1 MAELFIRKSIEV
13 NAPAEALWRVL
24 TGNEFIPQYMF
35 GCVAETDWKP
45 GSPLEWKGAADGKLY
60 VKGHVVAV
68 DEPRRLEYTVIDPN
82 NPAVPD
88 IPANY
93 LTMIYEI
100 RQHGEGSVFELI
112 QGDYSK
118 VAEGQKRYEDTLKG
132 DDFILVKIKEL
143 AEGIR
148 VAAMDASNAS

>member
-1 MAELFIRKSIEV
+1 MPELFIRKSIEI
-13 NAPAEALWRVL
+13 NASPEALWRVL
-24 TGNEFIPQYMF
+24 TDNTLIQQYMF

-45 GSPLEWKGAADGKLY
+45 GSPLLWKGAADGKLY
-60 VKGHVVAV
+60 VKGSVVGV
-68 DEPRRLEYTVIDPN
+68 EEPHRLEYTVIDPN

-100 RQHGEGSVFELI
+100 REQGEASVFEII

-132 DDFILVKIKEL
+132 NDYILVKIKEL
-143 AEGIR
+143 AEGLQ
-148 VAAMDASNAS
+148 VAAAS

>member
-1 MAELFIRKSIEV
+1 MTELFIRKSIEINV
-13 NAPAEALWRVL
+13 PAETLWTVL
-24 TGNEFIPQYMF
+24 TDNAFIPQYMF
-35 GCVAETDWKP
+35 GCLAETDWKP
-45 GSPLEWKGAADGKLY
+45 GSPLLWKGAADGKIY
-60 VKGHVVAV
+60 VKGHVVSV
-68 DEPRRLEYTVIDPN
+68 DAPRKLEYTVIDPN

-100 RQHGEGSVFELI
+100 REQGDGLVFELI

-132 DDFILVKIKEL
+132 DDSFLMAIKKL
-143 AEGIR
+143 AEEQ
-148 VAAMDASNAS
+148 AARS

>member
-13 NAPAEALWRVL
+13 NAPADALWKVL
-24 TGNEFIPQYMF
+24 TDNELIPQYMF
-35 GCVAETDWKP
+35 GCVAETDWKQ
-45 GSPLEWKGAADGKLY
+45 GSPLLWKGAADGKVY
-60 VKGHVVAV
+60 VKGNVVAV
-68 DEPRRLEYTVIDPN
+68 DEQRRLEYTVIDPN

-88 IPANY
+88 IPSNY

-100 RQHGEGSVFELI
+100 REQGEGLVFELI

-132 DDFILVKIKEL
+132 DDSILVKIKEL
-143 AEGIR
+143 AEGLR
-148 VAAMDASNAS
+148 VTAS

>member
-13 NAPAEALWRVL
+13 NAPADALWKVL
-24 TGNEFIPQYMF
+24 TDNALIPQYMF

-45 GSPLEWKGAADGKLY
+45 GSPLLWRGAADGILY

-68 DEPRRLEYTVIDPN
+68 DAPHRLEYTVIDPN

-93 LTMIYEI
+93 LTMTYEI
-100 RQHGEGSVFELI
+100 REQDGGLVFELI

-132 DDFILVKIKEL
+132 DDSFLMAIKKL
-143 AEGIR
+143 AEEQ
-148 VAAMDASNAS
+148 

>member
-1 MAELFIRKSIEV
+1 MTELFIRKSIEV
-13 NAPAEALWRVL
+13 NAPAEALWKVA
-24 TGNEFIPQYMF
+24 TDNAFIPQYMF

-45 GSPLEWKGAADGKLY
+45 GSPLLWKGAADGNIY
-60 VKGHVVAV
+60 VKGHVVAA
-68 DEPRRLEYTVIDPN
+68 DAPRRLEYTVIDPN

-88 IPANY
+88 IPENY

-100 RQHGEGSVFELI
+100 TERGEGSVFELI

-132 DDFILVKIKEL
+132 DDFILIKIKEL
-143 AEGIR
+143 AEGLR
-148 VAAMDASNAS
+148 VAS

>member
-13 NAPAEALWRVL
+13 NASADALWKVL
-24 TGNEFIPQYMF
+24 TDNALIPQYMF

-45 GSPLEWKGAADGKLY
+45 GSPLLWKGAADGKLY
-60 VKGHVVAV
+60 VKGNVVAV

-88 IPANY
+88 IPSNY

-100 RQHGEGSVFELI
+100 KEQGKGLVFELV

-143 AEGIR
+143 AEGLR
-148 VAAMDASNAS
+148 VTAS

>member
-1 MAELFIRKSIEV
+1 MPELFIRKSIEV
-13 NAPAEALWRVL
+13 HAQAEALWKVL
-24 TGNEFIPQYMF
+24 TENEFITQYMF

-45 GSPLEWKGAADGKLY
+45 GSRLLWKGAADGKLY
-60 VKGHVVAV
+60 VKGQVVAV
-68 DEPRRLEYTVIDPN
+68 DAPWRLEYTVIDPN
-82 NPAVPD
+82 NSAFPD
-88 IPANY
+88 IPENY

-100 RQHGEGSVFELI
+100 RKRSEGGATFEII

-143 AEGIR
+143 AEGLQ
-148 VAAMDASNAS
+148 VAAFS

>member
-1 MAELFIRKSIEV
+1 MTELFIRKSIEV
-13 NAPAEALWRVL
+13 NATAEALWKVL
-24 TGNEFIPQYMF
+24 TDNTLIPQYMF

-45 GSPLEWKGAADGKLY
+45 GSPLLWKGAADGKLY
-60 VKGHVVAV
+60 VKGHVVTA
-68 DEPRRLEYTVIDPN
+68 DAPRRLEYTCIDPN

-100 RQHGEGSVFELI
+100 RKQGEGLVLEII

-118 VAEGQKRYEDTLKG
+118 VVEGQKRYEDTLKG
-132 DDFILVKIKEL
+132 DDYILVKIKEL
-143 AEGIR
+143 AEGLS
-148 VAAMDASNAS
+148 VATAS

>member
-1 MAELFIRKSIEV
+1 MAPLFIRKSIEI
-13 NAPAEALWRVL
+13 NAPADALWKVL
-24 TGNEFIPQYMF
+24 TDNAFIPQYMF

-45 GSPLEWKGAADGKLY
+45 GSPLLWKGAADGILY
-60 VKGHVVAV
+60 VKGHVVVV
-68 DEPRRLEYTVIDPN
+68 DAPYRLEYTVIDPN

-93 LTMIYEI
+93 LTMTYEI
-100 RQHGEGSVFELI
+100 REEGSGLVFALI

-132 DDFILVKIKEL
+132 DDSILTAIKKLAEEL
-143 AEGIR
+143 A
-148 VAAMDASNAS
+148 

>member
-1 MAELFIRKSIEV
+1 MAELFIHKSTEV
-13 NAPAEALWRVL
+13 NAPADTLWKVL
-24 TGNEFIPQYMF
+24 TDNAFIPQYMF

-45 GSPLEWKGAADGKLY
+45 GSPLLWRGAADGKLY

-68 DEPRRLEYTVIDPN
+68 DAPRRLEYTVIDPN

-100 RQHGEGSVFELI
+100 KESGEIKEQGNGLVFELVM
-112 QGDYSK
+112 GDYSK
-118 VAEGQKRYEDTLKG
+118 VAEGQQRYEDTLKG
-132 DDFILVKIKEL
+132 DDSLLMAIKKL
-143 AEGIR
+143 AEEQALPR
-148 VAAMDASNAS
+148 

>member
-13 NAPAEALWRVL
+13 KAPADALWRVL
-24 TGNEFIPQYMF
+24 TDNELIPQYMF

-45 GSPLEWKGAADGKLY
+45 GSPLLWKGAADGKVY
-60 VKGHVVAV
+60 VKGDIVVV
-68 DEPRRLEYTVIDPN
+68 DESRRLEYTVIDPN
-82 NPAVPD
+82 NLAVPD
-88 IPANY
+88 IPSNY

-100 RQHGEGSVFELI
+100 KEQGEGLVFELT

-118 VAEGQKRYEDTLKG
+118 VAEGQKRYEDTLNG

-143 AEGIR
+143 AEGLR
-148 VAAMDASNAS
+148 VTAS